1 MTITNGYCTRADLK
15 HANRLNIEGVDSDAD
30 IMLDSIIEAVSRRI
44 DDECH
49 RRFYIDTSTQS
60 RYYTASQVDVLFIE
74 DIASADSDVTVA
86 IDTNGDGTV
95 DNTFTASDFH
105 LLPYSANNDGLPYQ
119 KIEVSTP
126 GQYLFPVGVRKGVKI
141 TAKFGWPAVPKPIAQ
156 ACILQSER
164 LFKRFSTPLGVEA
177 MTSLGR
183 QTLSIPKL
191 DPDVELLIS
200 RYIKPVWG

>member
-1 MTITNGYCTRADLK
+1 MTITNGYATLADLK
-15 HANRLNIEGVDSDAD
+15 HQNRLNINDTDSATDA
-30 IMLDSIIEAVSRRI
+30 MLESIVEAVSRRI

-49 RRFYIDTSTQS
+49 RRFYIDTSAQS
-60 RYYTASQVDVLFIE
+60 RYYTARQVDVLFVE

-105 LLPYSANNDGLPYQ
+105 LLPYSANDDSLPYQ

-141 TAKFGWPAVPKPIAQ
+141 TAKFGWPTVPKPIAQ
-156 ACILQSER
+156 ACMLQSER
-164 LFKRFSTPLGVEA
+164 LFKRFATPLGVEA